1 MTYISSRK
9 SLLAILA
16 VLAVS
21 VGLVMIGSG

>member
-21 VGLVMIGSG
+21 VGLVMSGSG